1 MRFDDLLETV
11 MAMRGHGAGL
21 AVTRWR
27 QCVDL
32 LAQRAG
38 DTTDFLASEEIE
50 QLLASL
56 DDVRQRVPL
65 SQKVASVVELG
76 SWLRSPVL
84 VRFLAGDH
92 PAVATATMG
101 RARLADDAWAALI
114 PTVGPLAR
122 SVLRRRGDLGLRA
135 RAALDAFGKTDMALE
150 YAGRAPEEQELDTG
164 LNTRTETLVADDAGQ
179 ADRPSPIEPVET
191 HEPALAEPTNVMPFL
206 VEVTAQTEEEPE
218 PALSE
223 ISRIVDRI
231 EAFRSQRERALPR
244 DDEADI
250 AQRPEIS
257 RFQFETDESGSI
269 RSVAG
274 APRGAAIGL
283 SIGSASIDGRSGA
296 DGQGLG
302 AFRHRATFHDVRFV
316 VNSGVLEG
324 EWRVSAEPR
333 FSTSTGRFEG
343 YMGEARRALAHEM
356 SVCVADNEAGWGAL
370 SAATA
375 RQLVHELRTPLNAI
389 QGFAEIIERQMFG
402 PVPSDYR
409 EMAARILS
417 DARRLLATFDD
428 LDLASRLL
436 RGDVPMKADVHRI
449 EDLILRSIE
458 PFGKDGS
465 GEAAIDLH
473 IPQPLP
479 PVRINAALAERLL
492 MHLFRTFAA
501 LRSEGERL
509 AVSVERGGDDQ
520 EIRLEVTVPA
530 ILQAW
535 PEDEIYRESAQMVDE
550 DVDGPPLGS
559 AFSLRLVRT
568 LAESCGGRFR
578 IGEGMGVLTL
588 PAFSEEDR
596 NNGDEHSREA

>member
-1 MRFDDLLETV
+1 MRFDDLLDTV
-11 MAMRGHGAGL
+11 MAMRGDGAGL

-38 DTTDFLASEEIE
+38 CAADFLASDEIA
-50 QLLASL
+50 QLLAGL
-56 DDVRQRVPL
+56 ADIRQTVPL

-114 PTVGPLAR
+114 PIVGPLAR
-122 SVLRRRGDLGLRA
+122 SVLRRREDLGPRA
-135 RAALDAFGKTDMALE
+135 RAALNAFGKTDMALE
-150 YAGRAPEEQELDTG
+150 YAGQPQEQEGG
-164 LNTRTETLVADDAGQ
+164 LAETLGA
-179 ADRPSPIEPVET
+179 EPVASVPDAAKQDDSPSSIKLGEVYKPSSD
-191 HEPALAEPTNVMPFL
+191 EPAKIMPL
-206 VEVTAQTEEEPE
+206 LGDNEEAAE
-218 PALSE
+218 PALSQ

-231 EAFRSQRERALPR
+231 EAFRSQRERELPANDALGISPPR
-244 DDEADI
+244 
-250 AQRPEIS
+250 EIS
-257 RFQFETDESGSI
+257 RFQFETDESGTI

-283 SIGSASIDGRSGA
+283 TIGSASVDGRSGA

-316 VNSGVLEG
+316 VSSGLLEG
-324 EWRVSAEPR
+324 EWRLSAEPR
-333 FSTSTGRFEG
+333 FSVRSGRFEG
-343 YMGEARRALAHEM
+343 YMGEARRAMAHEM
-356 SVCVADNEAGWGAL
+356 SVCVAENEGDWGAL

-389 QGFAEIIERQMFG
+389 QGFAEIIEHQMFG

-409 EMAARILS
+409 EMASRILS

-436 RGDVPMKADVHRI
+436 RGDVAAKAGIYRV
-449 EDLILRSIE
+449 EDLIARSIE
-458 PFGKDGS
+458 PFRKDGS
-465 GEAAIDLH
+465 GLAALDLY
-473 IPQPLP
+473 IPQRLP
-479 PVRINAALAERLL
+479 PVRISAALAERLF
-492 MHLFRTFAA
+492 MHLFRTFAS
-501 LRSEGERL
+501 LRQEGERL
-509 AVSVERGGDDQ
+509 SASVLLGHNDQ
-520 EIRLEVTVPA
+520 EIRLEMTVPIA
-530 ILQAW
+530 LQAW
-535 PEDEIYRESAQMVDE
+535 PEDEIYRESAQVVDE
-550 DVDGPPLGS
+550 IVEGPPLGS

-568 LAESCGGRFR
+568 LAESCGGQFC
-578 IGEGMGVLTL
+578 IGDGVGVLTL
-588 PAFSEEDR
+588 PACEEEDCR
-596 NNGDEHSREA
+596 SDDEQFREA